1 MSPYT
6 IIEDCSPYYIRFT
19 WDKLPELINFI
30 KAQPI
35 DPAGKLERAAYL
47 HHSFDNVTAQKIV
60 DQLPMNQDFVFDM
73 IRVSMFITPPGGK
86 STIHKDGP
94 DNRMSINIPILV
106 LDNKCTTSW
115 FTDNSVD
122 HLVQT
127 NDGYSRVAVADG
139 PITPIKQMV
148 AQPNECILFNTDIYH
163 LWDNQSDNT
172 RIVLTLRDMDHGNVY
187 FEDAKKKLF
196 GY

>member
-19 WDKLPELINFI
+19 WDKLPKLINFI

-35 DPAGKLERAAYL
+35 DLTSRLDRTAYT
-47 HHSFDNVTAQKIV
+47 HYNFDDTTAQHIV
-60 DQLPMNQDFVFDM
+60 EQLPMNQDFVFDM
-73 IRVSMFITPPGGK
+73 IRVSLFITPPGGK
-86 STIHKDGP
+86 STIHKDGL
-94 DNRMSINIPILV
+94 DNRMSINIGISI

-115 FTDNSVD
+115 FTDDSVG
-122 HLVQT
+122 HLVQV
-127 NDGYSRVAVADG
+127 NDDYSRVIVAEG
-139 PITPIKQMV
+139 PIAPIKQMV

-163 LWDNQSDNT
+163 LWDNRSDNT
-172 RIVLTLRDMDHGNVY
+172 RIVLTLRDLDHGNIY

-196 GY
+196 G

>member
-19 WDKLPELINFI
+19 WNKLPDLVNFI
-30 KAQPI
+30 KTQPI
-35 DPAGKLERAAYL
+35 DPAGTLDRTAYV
-47 HHSFDNVTAQKIV
+47 HYNFDDATARQIV
-60 DQLPMNQDFVFDM
+60 NQLPMEQDFLFD
-73 IRVSMFITPPGGK
+73 ITRVALFITLPGGK

-115 FTDNSVD
+115 YTDKSVG
-122 HLVQT
+122 HLIQT
-127 NDGYSRVAVADG
+127 DDGYSRVAVADG
-139 PITPIKQMV
+139 TITPIKQMT
-148 AQPNECILFNTDIYH
+148 AQSNECILFNTDIYH

-172 RIVLTLRDMDHGNVY
+172 RIVLTLRDTDHGNVY

-196 GY
+196 G